1 VGLDVETPK
10 NGFQNGEKK
19 MKFIKLLTVSFAV
32 MMLIVSCGKQT
43 APTVTPE
50 DTRDLSAS
58 SEAADRL
65 GLNQNDAEF
74 GLEDKESGPSVD
86 LNVPVE
92 EVSQPPVLSSD
103 ITLTDLD
110 TYMILPGDFL
120 IKIAESEYGN
130 FRRWR
135 EIYAWNEEKIGGNPN
150 LIYPYHYLTLR
161 RENKV
166 EEFKPGFSEYEV
178 SSGETLWDIAGKL
191 YGDPVAW
198 IILYLDNT
206 DRLNGNSNF
215 LDPGMRLQVR
225 DSINPKA

>member
-1 VGLDVETPK
+1 M
-10 NGFQNGEKK
+10 EKRK
-19 MKFIKLLTVSFAV
+19 MKFMKLLVGSFSV

-43 APTVTPE
+43 APLVTPE
-50 DTRDLSAS
+50 DTRDLNAS
-58 SEAADRL
+58 GEGADRL
-65 GLNQNDAEF
+65 GLNQNDSEF
-74 GLEDKESGPSVD
+74 AVEEEESGPSVD
-86 LNVPVE
+86 LNAPVE
-92 EVSQPPVLSSD
+92 EVSEPPVLSSD
-103 ITLTDLD
+103 ITLTDWD
-110 TYMILPGDFL
+110 TYMIVPGDFL
-120 IKIAESEYGN
+120 IRIAESEYGN

-178 SSGETLWDIAGKL
+178 SSGETLWYIAGKL

-225 DSINPKA
+225 DSISPKV

>member
-1 VGLDVETPK
+1 M
-10 NGFQNGEKK
+10 EKRK
-19 MKFIKLLTVSFAV
+19 MKFIKLLVGSFAV

-43 APTVTPE
+43 APAVTPE
-50 DTRDLSAS
+50 NTNELNAS
-58 SEAADRL
+58 GGAADRL
-65 GLNQNDAEF
+65 GLNQNDSEF
-74 GLEDKESGPSVD
+74 VVEEEESGPSVD
-86 LNVPVE
+86 LNAPVE
-92 EVSQPPVLSSD
+92 EVSEPPVLSSD
-103 ITLTDLD
+103 IILTDWD
-110 TYMILPGDFL
+110 TYMIVPGDFL

-135 EIYAWNEEKIGGNPN
+135 EIYTWNEEKIGGNPN

-198 IILYLDNT
+198 IILYLDNA